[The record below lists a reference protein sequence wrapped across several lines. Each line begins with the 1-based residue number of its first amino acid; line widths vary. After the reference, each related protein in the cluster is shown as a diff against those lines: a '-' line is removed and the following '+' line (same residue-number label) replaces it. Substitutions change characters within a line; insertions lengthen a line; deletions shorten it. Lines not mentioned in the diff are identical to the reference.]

1 MEYIEEFYKDE
12 FGEYRGFR
20 YTVNEYIESEGNC
33 RINYLLNL
41 KGFKLFRI
49 DYYKDS
55 KLRKKSY
62 YDNGKLE
69 KEVIYYE

>member
-1 MEYIEEFYKDE
+1 MDYIEEFYKDK
-12 FGEYRGFR
+12 FGNHRGFR

-41 KGFKLFRI
+41 KGFELFRI
-49 DYYKDS
+49 DYYKNS
-55 KLRKKSY
+55 KLMKESFYKK
-62 YDNGKLE
+62 GKLE

>member
-12 FGEYRGFR
+12 FGHYREFT
-20 YTVNEYIESEGNC
+20 YTIDEYIESNGEC
-33 RINYLLNL
+33 RTNYLLNL

-49 DYYKDS
+49 EYYKDS
-55 KLRKKSY
+55 KLRKESY
-62 YDNGKLE
+62 YNDGKLE